1 MTKNLIGPNESN
13 DRSHVKNLRVSAGRA
28 PASPLKRIL
37 TGADG
42 VSTATWKVAG
52 SVADECDVRAAFDMA
67 P

>member
-1 MTKNLIGPNESN
+1 MTKKLAGPKESN
-13 DRSHVKNLRVSAGRA
+13 DRLHVKKLRVSAGPA
-28 PASPLKRIL
+28 SASPLKRIL

-42 VSTATWKVAG
+42 VSTAMWKVAR